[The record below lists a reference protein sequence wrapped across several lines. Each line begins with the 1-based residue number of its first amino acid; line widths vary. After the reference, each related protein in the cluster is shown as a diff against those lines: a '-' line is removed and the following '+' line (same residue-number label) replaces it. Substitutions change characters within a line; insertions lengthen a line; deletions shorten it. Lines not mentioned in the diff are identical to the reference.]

1 MVRNG
6 YNPAPDRQRNAVSAN
21 QTHDIAGPG
30 RELLLVLG
38 MHRSGTSA
46 LAGMLDK
53 VGAALGESLMPPSAD
68 NPRGYFENSQ
78 VVAAQER
85 LFESLDLAW
94 HDPRPMPAGWT
105 DGEVATEVR
114 HSLAD
119 VIRSLS
125 GIAAT
130 VAIKDPRSSRVVP
143 LWLDAA
149 REAGAR
155 PGAVLMVRHPD
166 EVAASLQRRDAL
178 SPSRAH
184 LLWLRY
190 TLDAERATRDM
201 PRVFV
206 AYEALLRDWRAEL
219 ERIRAQGLGVP
230 LQPSPSAQARVDAF
244 LDGSLRNHRS
254 APKGWEKTSPY
265 GPLAAELFALLQ
277 RCAAGEEPGAAA
289 FDDLAQRFDDAS
301 VGYVAAVDD
310 AVAID
315 VPSRLE
321 REIQRQGLDRARVDM
336 SLQLAALSELWRP
349 ALLPPVPGRCR
360 LYYRDE
366 AHAFGEALTVWGEPR
381 PCEGGHEV
389 EFVLPEGARA
399 DFLRIDPDE
408 VPGVYSVLSVAIGG
422 KPVDDLESRLGGVSE
437 MRLYTASP
445 RIALRLAALG
455 DDPHFELDVRGL
467 PRAPDADGRLR
478 VAMRFRVETMA
489 TEIGDRVYEALAPG
503 LEEDRAAAHARHAEL
518 SSSLE
523 AITFALTD
531 AGRLREEIREQVRAA
546 AAAQATETAELHALR
561 VQQAELLAWMRRR
574 SPGYWWRR
582 ARSAL
587 GSHGPIELRLVPGTG
602 VRSENSGAEVSWQ
615 CLDGDPQFVLDSGG
629 RTLEGGWYLFEADFA
644 DLERPLLAPC
654 LYPDYGGGV
663 YESERMPLPEPD
675 ADGRIRAVIRLKGPA
690 EGLRFDPSTRGTRF
704 RLPGVRLRRLGR
716 RQALA
721 RMVALAGQGAEPPS
735 WRRRLGVL
743 RAFARGVSARGLRH
757 GGDLAYAHY
766 SAASLPDTD
775 DYATWVRDHD
785 TLDAAAIER
794 LRGTVDA
801 LSSRPLVSIL
811 LPVYR
816 TPERWLRR
824 CLDSVLAQVY
834 PDWELCVADDASA
847 SPHVRRV
854 LEEYARRD
862 PRIRVTFRERNGHIS
877 AATNTALEMAR
888 GDYVALLDHDDELRP
903 HALLEMVA
911 ALDANPRWRLVYSDE
926 DKISGKGERF
936 DPYFKPDWNYELL
949 LAQNCICHLGVYD
962 TALVREVGGFREGF
976 EGAQDWDLALR
987 CVERLRPDEIGHV
1000 PKVLYHWRAI
1010 AGSTALGLDHKD
1022 YAGGAGMR
1030 AVEEHLERT
1039 RQRARVRANRAGHLE
1054 VHRAVPSPAPRV
1066 SLIIPTRDRVELLRT
1081 CVQSIL
1087 DRTDYPD
1094 YEILVVDNQSSEPAT
1109 LEYFRSLEAEPRVR
1123 VLAYDAPFNY
1133 SRINNFA
1140 AEQATG
1146 TIIGLVN
1153 NDIETIGSEWLGE
1166 MVAQAVRPEIGAVGA
1181 MLRYP
1186 DDTIQHAGVVLGI
1199 GSVAGH
1205 AYTGRPAGYEGQCGR
1220 ALVAQ
1225 EVSAVTAACLL
1236 VRKEVWDEVG
1246 GLDERLVVAFNDID
1260 FCLRLLDAGYRNL
1273 WTPYATLYHHESA
1286 SRGYEDT
1293 PEKMARFQGEV
1304 AIMRARW
1311 GDALLHDPAYNPNLT
1326 LAGAPFELAFPPRAP
1341 RPGPGPVPGRPGQW
1355 RRDGARPAS
1364 G

>member
-1 MVRNG
+1 MRGVA
-6 YNPAPDRQRNAVSAN
+6 APK
-21 QTHDIAGPG
+21 

-46 LAGMLDK
+46 LAGMLEK
-53 VGAALGESLMPPSAD
+53 VGAVLGEDLMPPTAD
-68 NPRGYFENSQ
+68 NPKGYFENTR
-78 VVAAQER
+78 VVAAHEH
-85 LFESLDLAW
+85 LFDALAMAW
-94 HDPRPMPAGWT
+94 DDPRPMPSDWNEGP
-105 DGEVATEVR
+105 VAEHVR
-114 HSLAD
+114 EALAD
-119 VIRSLS
+119 VVRTL
-125 GIAAT
+125 AANDST
-130 VAIKDPRSSRVVP
+130 VVVKDPRSSRTMP

-149 REAGAR
+149 RSADTR
-155 PGAVLMVRHPD
+155 PGALLMVRHPD
-166 EVAASLQRRDAL
+166 EVAASLQRRDGL
-178 SPSRAH
+178 SRPRAH

-190 TLDAERATRDM
+190 MLEAERATRGV

-206 AYEALLRDWRAEL
+206 AYEAVLRDWRAEL
-219 ERIRAQGLGVP
+219 ARIRERGLG
-230 LQPSPSAQARVDAF
+230 LALRPSAAAEAEVDAF

-254 APKGWEKTSPY
+254 APEDWEASSFCA
-265 GPLAAELFALLQ
+265 PLAAELHALLL
-277 RCAAGEEPGAAA
+277 RGAEGAEPDVAA
-289 FDDLAQRFDDAS
+289 FDDIARRFDAAS
-301 VGYVAAVDD
+301 AGYFAAVDD
-310 AVAID
+310 AAARD
-315 VPSRLE
+315 VPFLLE
-321 REIQRQGLDRARVDM
+321 REIHRQGLDKSRVDT
-336 SLQLAALSELWRP
+336 SLQLAALLELWRP
-349 ALLPPVPGRCR
+349 LTPLREPGRCR
-360 LYYRDE
+360 LYYRE
-366 AHAFGEALTVWGEPR
+366 ATTSFVEAYTVWADAVSCGDGR
-381 PCEGGHEV
+381 CA
-389 EFVLPEGARA
+389 EFVLPAGARP
-399 DFLRIDPDE
+399 DFLRIDPDDA
-408 VPGVYSVLSVAIGG
+408 PGVYSVLSLAIGG
-422 KPVDDLESRLGGVSE
+422 TQVDDLPERVGAISE
-437 MRLYTASP
+437 MQLHADSP
-445 RIALRLAALG
+445 GVALRLAALG
-455 DDPHFELDVRGL
+455 DDPYFEVDVRGL
-467 PRAPDADGRLR
+467 PQQVGDDGRAR
-478 VAMRFRVETMA
+478 VEIRFRLETLATGFDERLHALMA
-489 TEIGDRVYEALAPG
+489 SGEAGREAL
-503 LEEDRAAAHARHAEL
+503 RAQVSMVGEAQAALAA
-518 SSSLE
+518 SLD
-523 AITFALTD
+523 TLRDALGES
-531 AGRLREEIREQVRAA
+531 GRLQEEIRAA
-546 AAAQATETAELHALR
+546 TARDHALAAELMTLR
-561 VQQAELLAWMRRR
+561 AQQAELLAWARRR
-574 SPGYWWRR
+574 SSAHWWRHFR
-582 ARSAL
+582 GLLARRVPIDLAL
-587 GSHGPIELRLVPGTG
+587 IPAGDARREAD
-602 VRSENSGAEVSWQ
+602 GADAAWVCEG
-615 CLDGDPQFVLDSGG
+615 GDPRFMLDSRD
-629 RTLEGGWYLFEADFA
+629 RTLDGGWYLLEADLT
-644 DLERPLLAPC
+644 DLDGPLVAPC
-654 LYPDYGGGV
+654 LYPDYGDGI
-663 YESERMPLPEPD
+663 YESERLPLPEPD
-675 ADGRIRAVIRLKGPA
+675 ADGRLRAVIRLKGPVTA
-690 EGLRFDPSTRGTRF
+690 LRFDPSTRNTRF
-704 RLPGVRLRRLGR
+704 RLPGLRLRRLGR
-716 RQALA
+716 GRALA
-721 RMVALAGQGAEPPS
+721 TMARLAGQNGGPRP
-735 WRRRLGVL
+735 WRQRFDML
-743 RAFARGVSARGLRH
+743 RVVAKAAFARGLRH
-757 GGDLAYAHY
+757 GGDVAYARY
-766 SAASLPDTD
+766 TAATLPEGD
-775 DYATWVRDHD
+775 DYAAWVRDHD

-801 LSSRPLVSIL
+801 LSARPLVSIL

-847 SPHVRRV
+847 SPQVRSV

-911 ALDANPRWRLVYSDE
+911 ALGANPRWRLVYSDE

-1039 RQRARVRANRAGHLE
+1039 GQRARVRANRAGHLE

-1081 CVQSIL
+1081 CVRSIL

-1146 TIIGLVN
+1146 AIIGLVN
-1153 NDIETIGSEWLGE
+1153 NDIETIGPEWLGE
-1166 MVAQAVRPEIGAVGA
+1166 MVGQVVRPEIGAVGA

-1260 FCLRLLDAGYRNL
+1260 FCLRLLDAGYRNV

-1326 LAGAPFELAFPPRAP
+1326 LTGAPFELAFPPRAP